1 MRLNF
6 ILAKIP
12 ESLIVAIAIIITMF
26 QALHTKTLNTFQQT
40 NDYPF
45 QTLIRFR

>member
-1 MRLNF
+1 MCLNL

-26 QALHTKTLNTFQQT
+26 EVLHTKTLNTLQQT
-40 NDYPF
+40 SDYPF